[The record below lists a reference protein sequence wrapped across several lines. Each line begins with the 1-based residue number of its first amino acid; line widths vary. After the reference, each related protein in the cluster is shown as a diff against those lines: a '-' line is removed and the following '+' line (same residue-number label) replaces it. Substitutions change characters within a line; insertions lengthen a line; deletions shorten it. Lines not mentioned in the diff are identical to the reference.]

1 MPKPKIKH
9 TKKVGN
15 EIFHK
20 LVAEGET
27 STTTCKTRK
36 SRDKRERK
44 HTVGVFI
51 GAFPCGVIVIGEEL
65 HISESIKQVYSH
77 LSEALKNMKN
87 FSNIRQIFY
96 DDEIETSVQKYD
108 VSPQISRRIG
118 LQVTVI
124 TLNST
129 FLHMPPQ
136 ISLGQGLKVTL
147 VPFNFTS
154 VSFLH
159 VSPQITR
166 RIIFKVTLIPGR
178 Q

>member
-9 TKKVGN
+9 TKKVGG

-20 LVAEGET
+20 LAWGDEKGGEWIEEDLFEALIAEGET
-27 STTTCKTRK
+27 STTTCNTRK

-77 LSEALKNMKN
+77 LSEALKNMKG

-96 DDEIETSVQKYD
+96 DDMCHLKRFAEKPEQANKNEITKKLAE
-108 VSPQISRRIG
+108 VSKHVDKFHFREA
-118 LQVTVI
+118 VKKTV
-124 TLNST
+124 LFRNNS
-129 FLHMPPQ
+129 
-136 ISLGQGLKVTL
+136 
-147 VPFNFTS
+147 
-154 VSFLH
+154 
-159 VSPQITR
+159 
-166 RIIFKVTLIPGR
+166 
-178 Q
+178 